1 MLRPENVFATGPG
14 FIEGVFIADRLLYKR
29 LEWEKQ
35 IALIRHKGV
44 YIDGVLVEGTA
55 GWSTLTVK
63 HMYSDAIQNDFEG
76 DLAHY
81 FESQVHALRAGLS
94 PLISF
99 L

>member
-1 MLRPENVFATGPG
+1 MIRPQNVLAVGPG
-14 FIEGVFIADRLLYKR
+14 FIEGVFIADRLLYTR

-44 YIDGVLVEGTA
+44 YLDGVLVEGTA
-55 GWSTLTVK
+55 GWHSLTVK
-63 HMYSDAIQNDFEG
+63 HMCSDAIQNDFEG
-76 DLAHY
+76 SLAHH